1 MKLTSG
7 TFIGRAAEMALIGLV
22 AFAAASCGEVAR
34 TGQSPAFLII
44 DSLTGASGA
53 DPGAFDT
60 VLESDVQVLV
70 TQTVNGQQV
79 QVPTVFTDPGRVTLR
94 LGLRN
99 PGTPSNPTSPS
110 ELNAITISRYRVAY
124 RRSDGRNTPGVDVPY
139 GFDGAVTVT
148 ISGNSAVQVG
158 FDLVRVQA
166 KLEPPL
172 KNLAAGGAQNVIST
186 IAEVTFF
193 GRDQAGNEVLVTG
206 SIGVNF
212 SDWGD
217 PS

>member
-7 TFIGRAAEMALIGLV
+7 TFIGRAAQVALIGLV

-70 TQTVNGQQV
+70 TQTVNGQQL
-79 QVPTVFTDPGRVTLR
+79 QVPTVFSDAGRVTLR

-124 RRSDGRNTPGVDVPY
+124 RRSDGRNTQGVDVPY

-148 ISGNSAVQVG
+148 VSGNSAVQVG

-193 GRDQAGNEVLVTG
+193 GRDQAGNEVVVTG

>member
-7 TFIGRAAEMALIGLV
+7 TFIRRAAQMALIGL
-22 AFAAASCGEVAR
+22 AALAAASCGEVAR

-44 DSLTGASGA
+44 DSMTGASGA
-53 DPGAFDT
+53 EPGVFET

-70 TQTVNGQQV
+70 SQTINGQTVRI
-79 QVPTVFTDPGRVTLR
+79 PTVFTDAGRVTLR

-99 PGTPSNPTSPS
+99 PGPPNNPSAPS
-110 ELNAITISRYRVAY
+110 ELNEITISRYRVVY

-148 ISGNSAVQVG
+148 VGSAGSVQFG

-193 GRDQAGNEVLVTG
+193 GRDQAGNEVAVTG
-206 SIGVNF
+206 SISINF

>member
-7 TFIGRAAEMALIGLV
+7 TFIQRVVRTTLIGI
-22 AFAAASCGEVAR
+22 AASMAASCGEVAR

-44 DSLTGASGA
+44 EAITAASGA
-53 DPGAFDT
+53 EPDDFET
-60 VLESDVQVLV
+60 VLDSDVLTVVRRQVG
-70 TQTVNGQQV
+70 GQQV
-79 QVPTVFTDPGRVTLR
+79 DVPTIFGDAGRVAMR

-99 PGTPSNPTSPS
+99 PGSAISPNAPST
-110 ELNAITISRYRVAY
+110 LNEITISRYRVAF

-139 GFDGAVTVT
+139 GFDGAFTLT
-148 ISGNSAVQVG
+148 IPAGGTAEAG

-172 KNLAAGGAQNVIST
+172 KNLVTSGAQIVIST
-186 IAEVTFF
+186 IADITFF
-193 GRDQAGNEVLVTG
+193 GRDQAGNEVSVTG

-217 PS
+217 PD